1 MAKDNSAE
9 QKRNRA
15 RENARQI
22 AAAQAK
28 KEKTAKT
35 ILYVGIAVVGG
46 LRIAAGQMSLGQVTA
61 FPAGI
66 GAQVELRLYQSGLS
80 PGSCRLPC
88 CGARWHLCG
97 HGHRVEEFAGA
108 SQRG

>member
-28 KEKTAKT
+28 KEKTAKV
-35 ILYVGIAVVGG
+35 ILY
-46 LRIAAGQMSLGQVTA
+46 S
-61 FPAGI
+61 GI
-66 GAQVELRLYQSGLS
+66 GVVVVAVAVIVTLLVVQSAK
-80 PGSCRLPC
+80 PATR
-88 CGARWHLCG
+88 R
-97 HGHRVEEFAGA
+97 RTT
-108 SQRG
+108 SQAVSAWPRAVRSSSR